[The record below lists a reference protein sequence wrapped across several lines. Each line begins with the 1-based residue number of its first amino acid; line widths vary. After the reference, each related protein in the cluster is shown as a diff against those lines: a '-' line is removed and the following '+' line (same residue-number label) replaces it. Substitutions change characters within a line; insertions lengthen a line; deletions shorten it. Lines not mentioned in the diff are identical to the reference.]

1 MEWLPATSTTV
12 EPARFDIP
20 CCAAGGIIRS
30 DVAMRYQLGFVF
42 HAGSVTGP
50 FNAFTPQGTCE
61 LAMKSAL
68 ACGTSAANDSR
79 NFSLFKPRKPSPAGS
94 MGGTGAPGTGS
105 LISEFTDSPLSGAN
119 AAMYTRPATFGSLP
133 ASVMTTPP

>member
-1 MEWLPATSTTV
+1 
-12 EPARFDIP
+12 
-20 CCAAGGIIRS
+20 
-30 DVAMRYQLGFVF
+30 MRYQLGFAF
-42 HAGSVTGP
+42 HAGSLTAP

-94 MGGTGAPGTGS
+94 MGVTGAPGTGS
-105 LISEFTDSPLSGAN
+105 LISEFTDSPLSGVN
-119 AAMYTRPATFGSLP
+119 AAIHTLPATFGFVTSSLNT
-133 ASVMTTPP
+133 SPP

>member
-1 MEWLPATSTTV
+1 
-12 EPARFDIP
+12 
-20 CCAAGGIIRS
+20 
-30 DVAMRYQLGFVF
+30 MRYQIGYDF
-42 HAGSVTGP
+42 HAGSPTAP

-119 AAMYTRPATFGSLP
+119 EAMYTRPATFPGWV
-133 ASVMTTPP
+133 AMTRLVAATSSARDVVGFWTMLTL